1 MGSYAWLENAKD
13 ILARENPNTGILIK
27 QSANQE
33 PFIHVTA
40 AQCVPNPISPYSNAF
55 NLVVTYH
62 KTQYCLQVLAFNGS
76 VVCSEWLDDL
86 LESTLISNFTSWQ
99 LCPGVPW
106 DPDPNFST
114 EYHNGIA
121 FSRHQRCGYITNESA
136 QKPCLVCDPNGVKA
150 PIKEEKELEGP
161 ENLEHLQ
168 PQIMGDVSDNDDE
181 DDNEAEEKN
190 ESLDQD
196 RCVKRRKKS
205 SQAKISCSKCQ
216 TKYASESALSNHNCI
231 GVRPRSCPI
240 CLIQVKLSCK
250 YDMHLKIHAHRFDLN
265 QSISCPKCDV
275 KVSKLEMTDHFHSN
289 HDRTRTCCVECL
301 KIVPNA
307 KMYNHFHGSHNQA
320 KDKLC
325 TLCGKNFR
333 DRPMLSVHMA
343 VAHNI
348 GVEEAVC
355 DFCGR
360 SYPHRY
366 LMLKHINMVH
376 KGRTGPQACQTCGKI
391 FETLPKLS
399 KHLKLH
405 TKYKCNLCDDYLNG
419 KLEAVHRHLEEVHQ
433 TEPFEEHITKLENTD
448 IASKGRNKRAT
459 KKEMI
464 QRKTSD

>member
-1 MGSYAWLENAKD
+1 MESHFLVTKDVNIGVRTPLKDDQDLE
-13 ILARENPNTGILIK
+13 
-27 QSANQE
+27 
-33 PFIHVTA
+33 
-40 AQCVPNPISPYSNAF
+40 Y
-55 NLVVTYH
+55 
-62 KTQYCLQVLAFNGS
+62 
-76 VVCSEWLDDL
+76 
-86 LESTLISNFTSWQ
+86 
-99 LCPGVPW
+99 
-106 DPDPNFST
+106 
-114 EYHNGIA
+114 
-121 FSRHQRCGYITNESA
+121 
-136 QKPCLVCDPNGVKA
+136 
-150 PIKEEKELEGP
+150 
-161 ENLEHLQ
+161 LQ
-168 PQIMGDVSDNDDE
+168 PQMLVAADDE
-181 DDNEAEEKN
+181 DAEEKFGK
-190 ESLDQD
+190 EEEIPEEEEEEQQEDD
-196 RCVKRRKKS
+196 RSFKKRKINSK
-205 SQAKISCSKCQ
+205 AKISCTKCQ
-216 TKYASESALSNHNCI
+216 TKYASESALANHSCI

-250 YDMHLKIHAHRFDLN
+250 YDMHLKIHAHRFDLD
-265 QSISCPKCDV
+265 QAISCPKCDAT
-275 KVSKLEMTDHFHSN
+275 VSKLEMTDHFHAN

-343 VAHNI
+343 VTHNI

-376 KGRTGPQACQTCGKI
+376 KGRTGPQACPTCGKV

-405 TKYKCNLCDDYLNG
+405 TKFKCNLCEDYLNG
-419 KLEAVHRHLEEVHQ
+419 KLEAVYRHLEEVHQ
-433 TEPFEEHITKLENTD
+433 TEPSLEHITKLENTG

-464 QRKTSD
+464 QRKASD